1 MKIRALCSGGV
12 FPSLFTQKYFPFS
25 KMDKKNVQKRKPK
38 ILFKKKPRPPPAEN
52 ITTDALLLYFLTGND
67 ANGGYRL
74 LVAYHNRE
82 VIFKTA

>member
-1 MKIRALCSGGV
+1 MSKNEN
-12 FPSLFTQKYFPFS
+12 PKYFS
-25 KMDKKNVQKRKPK
+25 RKS
-38 ILFKKKPRPPPAEN
+38 RAPPPAEN
-52 ITTDALLLYFLTGND
+52 ITTGALLLYFLTEND